1 MKEVKKCS
9 ISGIAFTLDADAYA
23 LLSRYLDSLK
33 ATYAET
39 ADGDEIVADIEA
51 RIAELIPLAAGELRA
66 WWRPPLLRQIISQMG
81 NGRGHLVRKRNRRS
95 QKQPR
100 IPRRLY
106 RDTENARLGGCAGWG
121 VTSTSTPHGCA

>member
-51 RIAELIPLAAGELRA
+51 RIAELILSQQENSRVVETPRPRTSRPKAKPTQPKSSRA
-66 WWRPPLLRQIISQMG
+66 SRAVSTAT
-81 NGRGHLVRKRNRRS
+81 
-95 QKQPR
+95 PR
-100 IPRRLY
+100 TP
-106 RDTENARLGGCAGWG
+106 AWAGCAPGWG